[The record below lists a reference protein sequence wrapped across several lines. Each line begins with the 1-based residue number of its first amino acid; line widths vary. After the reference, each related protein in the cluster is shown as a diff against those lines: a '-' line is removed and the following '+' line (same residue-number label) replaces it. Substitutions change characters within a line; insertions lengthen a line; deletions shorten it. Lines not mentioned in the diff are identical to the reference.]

1 MSDDPTT
8 KTPHVLLTNDDGIR
22 AEGIYAMW
30 KALTQWAKV
39 TVVAPETHQSA
50 TGHGVT
56 LREPLLVGEVE
67 TTGGLQGVAVEGRPA
82 DCVKLA
88 LTEICPDVDL
98 VVSGI
103 NMGANAGI
111 NVFYSGTVAAAVEG
125 AFLGKPA
132 FAVSK
137 LLQRNV
143 ADDYDNAARHL
154 MTVIRQLWN
163 ANAIAAGEV
172 VNINVPAL
180 VGDEEPTGVR
190 VVPQCVKPIHD
201 SFEKRQSPRGQ
212 VYYWND
218 GVFSLDG
225 SMAGTDVDELRQNQ
239 VVVTPLHFDLTAR
252 DRMEKLA
259 ASLR

>member
-1 MSDDPTT
+1 MSRP
-8 KTPHVLLTNDDGIR
+8 KVLLTNDDGIR
-22 AEGIYAMW
+22 AEGIFAMW
-30 KALTQWAKV
+30 QALREWADV

-67 TTGGLQGVAVEGRPA
+67 TPGGMTGTAVEGRPA

-132 FAVSK
+132 FAVSRY
-137 LLQRNV
+137 LSRDV
-143 ADDYDNAARHL
+143 HTDYAWSAELIMRVVKP
-154 MTVIRQLWN
+154 TW
-163 ANAIAAGEV
+163 ANGGIAPGEV
-172 VNINVPAL
+172 VNVNVPA
-180 VGDEEPTGVR
+180 VEAGEEPAGTR
-190 VVPQCVKPIHD
+190 VVPQCIKPLHD
-201 SFEKRQSPRGQ
+201 SFERRESPRGQ
-212 VYYWND
+212 AYYWNT
-218 GVFSLDG
+218 GVFKITG
-225 SMAGTDVDELRQNQ
+225 SDAGTDVDGLREKH
-239 VVVTPLHFDLTAR
+239 VVVTPLHFNLTAM
-252 DRMEKLA
+252 DRMSKVEA
-259 ASLR
+259 ALGTSGS